1 MEKLSI
7 YKMVKSFAKEV
18 KEFAK
23 EGAPHVSA
31 QEYQARLGVC
41 RACPHFKD
49 DIERC
54 GLCGCLVE
62 HKAKW
67 GTSSC
72 PDDPPR
78 WATILKKEDN
88 KK

>member
-31 QEYQARLGVC
+31 SEYKKRLKDVVYAGV
-41 RACPHFKD
+41 
-49 DIERC
+49 
-54 GLCGCLVE
+54 
-62 HKAKW
+62 
-67 GTSSC
+67 
-72 PDDPPR
+72 
-78 WATILKKEDN
+78 
-88 KK
+88 